1 MIQSDDADCWLGP
14 PRGGRG
20 RVIVASGPSGAGKS
34 TLARLLAKDP
44 HIHVSI
50 SATTRRPG
58 PGDQDG
64 VHYYF
69 RSHEYFEQ
77 DVRDGKFIEHAEYGG
92 HLYGTP
98 KDPVDQA
105 LADGKWCLL
114 EIEVQGALQIRD
126 LYPDAL
132 LIFIEPPS
140 EEALWE
146 RLSRRKRDDPE
157 AMERRMEIARREMA
171 QRHYYDLCVVNDDL
185 DEALASLKQQIKTH
199 LQA

>member
-1 MIQSDDADCWLGP
+1 MAPTDDADGWLGP
-14 PRGGRG
+14 PPDGRA
-20 RVIVASGPSGAGKS
+20 RVIVVSGPSGAGKS
-34 TLARLLAKDP
+34 TLARLLAEDP

-64 VHYYF
+64 VDYYF
-69 RSHEYFEQ
+69 RSREQFEQ

-98 KDPVDQA
+98 KGPVDDA
-105 LADGKWCLL
+105 LAAGKWCLL
-114 EIEVQGALQIRD
+114 EIEVQGALQIRE

-140 EEALWE
+140 EAVLWD
-146 RLSRRKRDDPE
+146 RLSARKRDDPE
-157 AMERRMEIARREMA
+157 AMERRMEIARREMT
-171 QRHYYDLCVVNDDL
+171 QRHHYDLCVVNDDL
-185 DEALASLKQQIKTH
+185 DEALASLKQQIRTH
-199 LQA
+199 LRG